1 MLGTLQRIKNLAK
14 GVAEESEEVEEG
26 EATGHPKG
34 INGDRRLRDKARGN
48 RDRVRDRVRARGS
61 YDNSKRKKAVPS
73 QKKQMPCAEVCIP
86 WQ

>member
-34 INGDRRLRDKARGN
+34 INGERRLRAKARGN
-48 RDRVRDRVRARGS
+48 RDRVRARGS

-73 QKKQMPCAEVCIP
+73 QKKQMPCAEVCIT